1 MLPKVS
7 VIIPCYNS
15 ASFVTDA
22 IDSVMQQTYKELEV
36 IAVDNNSTDNTWS
49 VLEVEREKYNEKL
62 TILKELNPG
71 APAARNKG
79 LNTATGKYIQFLD
92 ADDILFPQKIEHQV
106 SLFEKEAGAAFMASA
121 YADQDMKG
129 NLKEKLIK
137 VDHVNNWCNLIYS
150 ELGRTSA
157 NFWKKENLNE
167 VEGWDESLSSS
178 QEYDLMFRLMKNK
191 QHVIV
196 DNVVNTIRRERATG
210 QISKSNSKKR
220 FNNFFRLRIKIIE
233 YLESNN
239 PELFQKNKRTFD
251 QALFDGLRILASSDL
266 PKAKYY
272 FKECFPSGYKPI
284 VSEWTTPSYIKIYNI
299 FGFSTTE
306 RIKRL
311 IS

>member
-1 MLPKVS
+1 VRE
-7 VIIPCYNS
+7 
-15 ASFVTDA
+15 A

-36 IAVDNNSTDNTWS
+36 VAVENNSTDNTWS
-49 VLEVEREKYNEKL
+49 VLKVEKEKHNEKL

-79 LNTATGKYIQFLD
+79 LNAATGKYIQFLD
-92 ADDILFPQKIEHQV
+92 ADDILLPQKIEHQV
-106 SLFEKEAGAAFMASA
+106 SLFERETGASFIASA
-121 YADQDMKG
+121 YANQDLNGKRR
-129 NLKEKLIK
+129 EKLIK
-137 VDHVNNWCNLIYS
+137 ADHLNNWWNLLYS
-150 ELGRTSA
+150 ELGRTSG
-157 NFWKKENLNE
+157 NFWKKENLDE
-167 VEGWDESLSSS
+167 VEGWDESLSST
-178 QEYDLMFRLMKNK
+178 QEYDLMFRLLKNK
-191 QHVIV
+191 NHIIV
-196 DNVVNTIRRERATG
+196 DNEVNTIRRERATG
-210 QISKSNSKKR
+210 QISQSNSKVR
-220 FNNFFRLRIKIIE
+220 FNNFFLLRQKVIE

-239 PELFQKNKRTFD
+239 PELFQKNKSTFD